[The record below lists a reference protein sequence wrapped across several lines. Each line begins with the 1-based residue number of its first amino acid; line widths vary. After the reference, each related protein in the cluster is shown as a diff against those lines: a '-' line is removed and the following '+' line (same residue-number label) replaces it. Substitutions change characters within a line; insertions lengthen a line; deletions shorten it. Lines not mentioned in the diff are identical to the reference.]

1 MAQRKKQRKEG
12 TGTGIDTK
20 DHSREKIEPPK
31 KYKIVLH
38 NDDYTPM
45 DFVAAVLIDVFHMS
59 IDKANAITMMVHN
72 EGKGIAGVYSKEIA
86 EMKIIRCHDH
96 IKSHAHP
103 LLITM
108 EAE

>member
-1 MAQRKKQRKEG
+1 
-12 TGTGIDTK
+12 
-20 DHSREKIEPPK
+20 
-31 KYKIVLH
+31 
-38 NDDYTPM
+38 
-45 DFVAAVLIDVFHMS
+45 MS

-108 EAE
+108 EQE